1 MREVV
6 IVEGVRSAFG
16 KRGGGLKD
24 LAGSEIAAQ
33 VIQGLLERTNI
44 LERGH
49 VDDVFMG
56 SAIEDANTLF
66 LPRYTSQL
74 AGLPF
79 DVSATYVEMQCGS
92 AITAINHAAWKILM
106 GMSEIAIVGGSDCHS
121 KWISCSRYNMSNPK
135 YRDISYAPTIAGL
148 SPIPEQDTNMI
159 QNSDLMGK
167 KWGISRDACDEYAY
181 NSQQRLARAFANGW
195 LGDEIVPVYNPV
207 TGKFITKDEHPRPEV
222 TLEKLKSMK
231 SVYEGGVTTAGN
243 ASGRNDG
250 ASFVLMMT
258 KEKAL
263 ELGFK
268 PKMKW
273 VTGADEGY
281 YPNLM
286 GVAAAYSNM
295 KAMRQAGL
303 KMSDVDVY
311 ECNEAFAAQNL
322 AVVKEMESV
331 MGETMNMDTWNPWGG
346 AIAIGH
352 PNGASGTRITIF
364 AMKQLALTG
373 GKYACVSSC
382 CGGGMGTTAI
392 FENLER

>member
-24 LAGSEIAAQ
+24 LAGTEIAGQ
-33 VIQGLLERTNI
+33 VIRGLVDRTNI

-49 VDDVFMG
+49 VDDLMMG
-56 SAIEDANTLF
+56 NVIEDEKSLF
-66 LPRYTSQL
+66 TPRYAAQL
-74 AGLPF
+74 GGLPF

-106 GMSEIAIVGGSDCHS
+106 GMSDIAIVGGCDAHS
-121 KWISCSRYNMSNPK
+121 KWLSGGRYTMSNTP
-135 YRDISYAPTIAGL
+135 YRDISYAPAAARL
-148 SPIPEQDTNMI
+148 SPIDEQDTNMI

-167 KWGISRDACDEYAY
+167 KWEVTREECDAFAY
-181 NSQQRLARAFANGW
+181 GSQQKLARAFANGW
-195 LGDEIVPVYNPV
+195 LGDEIVPVYNPK

-222 TLEKLKSMK
+222 TLEKLATMK
-231 SVYEGGVTTAGN
+231 PVYEGGVTTAGN

-295 KAMRQAGL
+295 KALRQAGL
-303 KMSDVDVY
+303 KMNDIDVY

-322 AVVKEMESV
+322 AVIREMEKV

-352 PNGASGTRITIF
+352 PNAASGARITIF
-364 AMKQLALTG
+364 AMKQLALNG

>member
-24 LAGSEIAAQ
+24 LAGTEIAGQ
-33 VIQGLLERTNI
+33 VIRGLVDRTNI

-56 SAIEDANTLF
+56 NVIEDEKSLF
-66 LPRYTSQL
+66 SPRYAAQL
-74 AGLPF
+74 GGLPF

-106 GMSEIAIVGGSDCHS
+106 GMSDIAIVGGCDCHS
-121 KWISCSRYNMSNPK
+121 KWLAGGRYTMSNTP
-135 YRDISYAPTIAGL
+135 YRDISYAPTAARL
-148 SPIPEQDTNMI
+148 SPIDEQDTNMI

-167 KWGISRDACDEYAY
+167 KWEISREACDEYAY
-181 NSQQRLARAFANGW
+181 NSQQRLANAFANGW

-207 TGKFITKDEHPRPEV
+207 TGKYITKDEHPRPDV
-222 TLEKLKSMK
+222 TLEKLKAMK
-231 SVYEGGVTTAGN
+231 PVYEGGVTTAGN

-250 ASFVLMMT
+250 AAFVLMMT

-263 ELGFK
+263 ELGFT
-268 PKMKW
+268 PRLKW

-295 KAMRQAGL
+295 KALRQAGL
-303 KMSDVDVY
+303 KMADVDVY

-322 AVVKEMESV
+322 AVIKEMETV
-331 MGETMNMDTWNPWGG
+331 MGEKMNMDTWNPWGG

-352 PNGASGTRITIF
+352 PNAASGARITTF
-364 AMKQLALTG
+364 AMKQLALSG

-382 CGGGMGTTAI
+382 CGGGMGTTTI